1 MTMVSEVVSKPL
13 SQVLVRLTNQDQID
27 LALSALAK
35 DFIRLRLKEVA
46 ETKQNFEQKYFMPF
60 EAFKQQWHAG
70 LIPNSYSY
78 EVEKDYWEW
87 ESAVS
92 NEISLQELRAL
103 FS

>member
-1 MTMVSEVVSKPL
+1 MTMVSEVVSRPL

-27 LALSALAK
+27 LALSALVK

-46 ETKQNFEQKYFMPF
+46 EIKQSFEQKYLMPF
-60 EAFKQQWHAG
+60 EEFKRRWHAG
-70 LIPNSYSY
+70 LIPNLYSY

-87 ESAVS
+87 ESAVT
-92 NEISLQELRAL
+92 NEISLHELRAL

>member
-1 MTMVSEVVSKPL
+1 MTTVSEVVSKPL

-27 LALSALAK
+27 LAISALAK

-46 ETKQNFEQKYFMPF
+46 EIKQSFELKYFMSF
-60 EAFKQQWHAG
+60 EEFKRQWQAG
-70 LIPNSYSY
+70 LIPNAYSY

-87 ESAVS
+87 ESAVT
-92 NEISLQELRAL
+92 NETILHELRIS